1 MENGELQTTG
11 RRFALYLGFA
21 GNLSAVKVHKHFMK
35 PSGEKID
42 HWTAFIYDLGD
53 HFYHLLHASSDI
65 FIQIVLF
72 GLFFR
77 LSWKIVSSE
86 LKRSD
91 SSQLS
96 EFSDPTD

>member
-1 MENGELQTTG
+1 MENGELQATG
-11 RRFALYLGFA
+11 RRFALYLGFV
-21 GNLSAVKVHKHFMK
+21 GNLSAVKLHKHFMK
-35 PSGEKID
+35 PTAEEID

-53 HFYHLLHASSDI
+53 HFYHLLHASSNI